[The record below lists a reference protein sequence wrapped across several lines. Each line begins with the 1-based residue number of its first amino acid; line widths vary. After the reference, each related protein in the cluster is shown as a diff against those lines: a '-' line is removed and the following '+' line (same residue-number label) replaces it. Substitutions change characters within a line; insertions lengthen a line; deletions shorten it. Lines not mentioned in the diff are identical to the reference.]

1 MVDDPAASAQATG
14 AAPRR
19 GRRSTDVAPLDAVA
33 GAAAEGP
40 LRLPRALELKA
51 LLLLLLLAL
60 LLGAATLYVL
70 YARGAFEAT
79 RRLTLVVDN
88 AEGIGVGS
96 DLSFAGFPIGRARR
110 IELAADGNAHI
121 IIDVAEKDAK
131 WLRSS
136 SIFTLERGLVGGAR
150 LRAFSG
156 VLSDPELPPDSTRPL
171 LVGDA
176 AAEIPK
182 LVGATKALID
192 NLNALLAADGSIGA
206 TLANLRGFSD
216 RLNAPGGAVGALLGD
231 GADSRQI
238 ALTLQ
243 RTNALLARLD
253 TLAAN
258 ADKQVFGPD
267 GLARDARTSV
277 RQLDALLT
285 QARASL
291 KKVDAVLAEAQAVG
305 ANARAATDDL
315 GALRGDI
322 DANLRKIEQLINE
335 LNRKW
340 PFARATE
347 LKLP

>member
-1 MVDDPAASAQATG
+1 M
-14 AAPRR
+14 
-19 GRRSTDVAPLDAVA
+19 
-33 GAAAEGP
+33 
-40 LRLPRALELKA
+40 
-51 LLLLLLLAL
+51 
-60 LLGAATLYVL
+60 
-70 YARGAFEAT
+70 
-79 RRLTLVVDN
+79 
-88 AEGIGVGS
+88 
-96 DLSFAGFPIGRARR
+96 RR

-121 IIDVAEKDAK
+121 VVDVAEKSAH

-136 SIFTLERGLVGGAR
+136 SIFTLERALVGGAR

-156 VLSDPELPPDSTRPL
+156 VLSDPELPPGSTRPL

-182 LVGATKALID
+182 LVGATKALVD

-206 TLANLRGFSD
+206 TLANLRGLSE
-216 RLNAPGGAVGALLGD
+216 RLNAPGGALGALLGD

-238 ALTLQ
+238 ALTVQ

-253 TLAAN
+253 KLAAN
-258 ADKQVFGPD
+258 ADKQVFGAN
-267 GLARDARTSV
+267 GLAPEARNAV
-277 RQLDALLT
+277 RQLDALLADT
-285 QARASL
+285 RASL

-315 GALRGDI
+315 GTLR
-322 DANLRKIEQLINE
+322 AEVESNLRKIEQLINE

-340 PFARATE
+340 PFARDTA